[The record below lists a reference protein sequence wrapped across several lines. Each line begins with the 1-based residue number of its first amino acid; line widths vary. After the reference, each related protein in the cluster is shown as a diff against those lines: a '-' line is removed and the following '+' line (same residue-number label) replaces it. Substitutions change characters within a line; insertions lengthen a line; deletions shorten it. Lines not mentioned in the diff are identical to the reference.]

1 MTAGCYLSVVLPT
14 LGARERLSRSLPAL
28 CEALEELRSSLGG
41 AGEAEIV
48 VVDDSGEWRVG
59 PLLPEVLSAHGEGD
73 RRVPLRTVATERN
86 LGFGPAVMR
95 GAREARGE
103 HLLIL
108 HDDVLVGAEAVG
120 ALLEVLTAAAEVF
133 AVAPELSE
141 PAPTEPSPIEAAPT
155 ESASTEP
162 ASTEPASTEPAS
174 TEPGPGAAPRRAP
187 ARVVRLEDSQ
197 VVVRPAARRAPVA
210 HLGGAEVVDLEVL
223 PSAAMLV
230 RRGEFLDLGGFDRLF
245 APGPLEDVDLSLCAR
260 RRGRRLVQVVG
271 AEAVRLDLGD
281 GMGEVLPPAMARAL
295 EARNLLLLRW
305 KHLSKRAD
313 AADHLVSLWR
323 ASLEAGLTGDRE
335 ALEGVALAVERLG
348 EMAESRATLT
358 GAAPIEL

>member
-28 CEALEELRSSLGG
+28 CDALEELRSSLGG

-120 ALLEVLTAAAEVF
+120 ALLQVLTAAAEVF

-141 PAPTEPSPIEAAPT
+141 PAPTES
-155 ESASTEP
+155 
-162 ASTEPASTEPAS
+162 AS

-187 ARVVRLEDSQ
+187 ARVVRLEDGQ

-281 GMGEVLPPAMARAL
+281 GIGEVLPPAMARAL